1 VARLSPKISMQVRQS
16 MTICGASS
24 PLPTD
29 EKFSMPRRRRVRRE
43 VAVGFH
49 GHRHTSMATRR
60 GRDVGSD
67 GNHRRRPSSPF
78 LSLLLPLRR
87 FWLGAGSGSDGGLVD
102 AVTEGL
108 YRAREGRS
116 RAPRFTCHAREVVSW
131 CRGARGRRLR

>member
-1 VARLSPKISMQVRQS
+1 VARFSPKISMQQS
-16 MTICGASS
+16 TTIRGASS
-24 PLPTD
+24 PLPTN
-29 EKFSMPRRRRVRRE
+29 EKFSAPRRRRVHRE

-49 GHRHTSMATRR
+49 GHRCTSMATRR

-78 LSLLLPLRR
+78 LGLLLPLRR
-87 FWLGAGSGSDGGLVD
+87 FRPGAGSGSDGGLVD
-102 AVTEGL
+102 AVAEGL

-116 RAPRFTCHAREVVSW
+116 QAPRFNRHAREVVSW